1 MHRVGCR
8 HDELYGVGEFRPV
21 PVPFGRV
28 GPRRA
33 AFATVLAALLLAGLQ
48 VPVAAT
54 PTPGTGT
61 GTGTGFGDA
70 GGGAAT
76 TVLGDGGDA
85 RARALVRA
93 SDGSLVVAG
102 YARDEGRYE
111 MTVSRY
117 TSAGVLDPTFG
128 NAGVALIPLG
138 SGSAAQANAALVQPD
153 GKIVVGGAAS
163 DEGQQKFAVVRLN
176 PNGSLDTTFGSNG
189 VVLTAV
195 GGENSTFDS
204 VVNALLLQPDGS
216 VVAVGTTAITVQVG
230 VSQSMQSVVALARY
244 TSAGSLDNGFGKAGL
259 VVTTVGNASY
269 ATGNA
274 ALLQADGKI
283 VAAGSAF
290 QNVGTDVAL
299 LRFNTDGSADTGFG
313 TSGVVLSQVG
323 STGGTAVAYALAPGP
338 SGDIVAA
345 GYAQDHG
352 HYKFM
357 AARYA
362 ADGSADTTFGKNGSV
377 LTDVGDAGSA
387 SANALVAESDGSL
400 VGVGTALDGGRRKVA
415 VARWTPAGTVD
426 TGFGVGGIS
435 LTAHGDSASAA
446 AGLALSDGSVLAA
459 GSTLDHARFDMLLVR
474 VAAGS

>member
-8 HDELYGVGEFRPV
+8 HDEPAGVGEFRPV
-21 PVPFGRV
+21 SVPFGRL

-33 AFATVLAALLLAGLQ
+33 GFATALVALLLTGAGA
-48 VPVAAT
+48 PVAAT
-54 PTPGTGT
+54 PTPGA
-61 GTGTGFGDA
+61 GFGDS
-70 GGGAAT
+70 GSGAAT

-93 SDGSLVVAG
+93 SGGSLVVAG
-102 YARDEGRYE
+102 YARDAGRYV

-117 TSAGVLDPTFG
+117 TSAGALDPTFG
-128 NAGVALIPLG
+128 TAGVALIPLG
-138 SGSAAQANAALVQPD
+138 SGTAAQANAALVQPD
-153 GKIVVGGAAS
+153 GKIIVGGAAS

-176 PNGSLDTTFGSNG
+176 PNGSLDTTFGTNG

-216 VVAVGTTAITVQVG
+216 VVAVGTAAITVQIG
-230 VSQSMQSVVALARY
+230 VSESMQSVLALARY
-244 TSAGSLDNGFGKAGL
+244 TSDGSLDNAFGKAGL
-259 VVTTVGNASY
+259 VVATVGNGSY

-274 ALLQADGKI
+274 ALLQSDGKI

-290 QNVGTDVAL
+290 QSIGTDVAV
-299 LRFNTDGSADTGFG
+299 LRFNTDGSADTAFG
-313 TSGVVLSQVG
+313 TSGVVLSQIG

-338 SGDIVAA
+338 SGEVVAA

-357 AARYA
+357 AARYTA
-362 ADGSADTTFGKNGSV
+362 NGSADTTFGKNGSV

-387 SANALVAESDGSL
+387 SANALVTESDGSF
-400 VGVGTALDGGRRKVA
+400 VGVGTASDGGHRKVA
-415 VARWTPAGTVD
+415 LARWTSSGALD
-426 TGFGVGGIS
+426 SNFAAGGIS
-435 LTAHGDSASAA
+435 LTSHSDSASAT
-446 AGLALSDGSVLAA
+446 AGLAQSDGSILAA
-459 GSTLDHARFDMLLVR
+459 GSTFEHTRFDMLLIR